1 MQLILDK
8 RMRVKHVSFQSNF
21 DSYIV
26 CFYAVAIQDIL
37 FDNLKNHNLFTEKF
51 PLCLKNFGFRF
62 VKTIDY
68 VATLTLIRCASTLIR
83 SMP

>member
-26 CFYAVAIQDIL
+26 CFYALAKQGIL
-37 FDNLKNHNLFTEKF
+37 CDNLKNHNLFTE
-51 PLCLKNFGFRF
+51 
-62 VKTIDY
+62 TI
-68 VATLTLIRCASTLIR
+68 STLF
-83 SMP
+83 

>member
-26 CFYAVAIQDIL
+26 CFYALAKQDIL
-37 FDNLKNHNLFTEKF
+37 FDNLKNHNLFTE
-51 PLCLKNFGFRF
+51 
-62 VKTIDY
+62 TI
-68 VATLTLIRCASTLIR
+68 STLF
-83 SMP
+83 